1 MMYGKNAVL
10 VVNVFIQLTENKLAL
25 NCLKQKNN
33 VFPHVIEQS
42 MGIFESWL
50 DTKSQV
56 MS

>member
-1 MMYGKNAVL
+1 MMHGKNAVL
-10 VVNVFIQLTENKLAL
+10 VVNVFIQRTENKLAL
-25 NCLKQKNN
+25 NCLKQKDN